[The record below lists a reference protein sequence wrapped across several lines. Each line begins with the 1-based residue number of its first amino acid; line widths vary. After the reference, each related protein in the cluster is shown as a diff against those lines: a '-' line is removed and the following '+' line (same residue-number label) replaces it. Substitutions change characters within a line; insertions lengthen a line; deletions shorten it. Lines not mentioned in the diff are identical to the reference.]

1 MTGRHFDEGVRS
13 CSSPSTASSHGEGHA
28 ADTEM
33 DAAGPSGASGAE
45 NTRQTGKRRRESDPP
60 PAQPPPAKKK
70 RTRTLTTPHQSA
82 VLHALLA
89 QSRFP
94 TTAMREEVGR
104 SIGLSARKV
113 QVWFQNQRQKARRPR
128 NQGSDPLTRP
138 PQYGAFP
145 NVLSLGP
152 PDGGPSSFPLSEGQS
167 PFYMAPPPPFLRF
180 NAAQDS
186 PSREDAIGSSV
197 TGTRTSPVGHLSGP
211 GVPGASSSLAPRF
224 LPPSPASHPPHP
236 WPSTND
242 GHPGAPLLAAATMPS
257 REFTFSLPFPPL
269 HVPEV
274 SASTSSH
281 FAQTRFPPPPPNH
294 HPVATSSPPRLTL
307 SAGGEA
313 LLPPPPFATE
323 SRPPT
328 PGSFLAPPRG
338 LEPTR
343 DLPRAHRIP
352 PLHVPDTPHVHPH
365 ARQRPALPLSPPRGP
380 RHAQSFPLHPAE
392 RAVLSATSGS
402 SRGGS
407 PPVSVRSRARRF
419 DPVREAASERSGSQ
433 GTDVSTPPRPD
444 TPHV

>member
-45 NTRQTGKRRRESDPP
+45 NTRQTGKKRRESDPP

-145 NVLSLGP
+145 NVLSLVP
-152 PDGGPSSFPLSEGQS
+152 PSGGPSSFPLGEGQS
-167 PFYMAPPPPFLRF
+167 PFYMAPPVPFIRF
-180 NAAQDS
+180 NAGQDS
-186 PSREDAIGSSV
+186 PSREDAIGPSV

-211 GVPGASSSLAPRF
+211 GVPGPSSSLAPRIP
-224 LPPSPASHPPHP
+224 PPSPASQHPHP
-236 WPSTND
+236 WQSSND
-242 GHPGAPLLAAATMPS
+242 SQPGAPLPAAAVMPS

-269 HVPEV
+269 HVPE
-274 SASTSSH
+274 TSPGAH
-281 FAQTRFPPPPPNH
+281 FSQTRFPPPPLSLSH
-294 HPVATSSPPRLTL
+294 HPVAASPQHMSLP
-307 SAGGEA
+307 AGGEPA
-313 LLPPPPFATE
+313 LLPPLSPFAAE
-323 SRPPT
+323 SRPHT
-328 PGSFLAPPRG
+328 PGPFLAHARSLDPARQ
-338 LEPTR
+338 
-343 DLPRAHRIP
+343 HRIL
-352 PLHVPDTPHVHPH
+352 PLHVPETPHAHSHPH
-365 ARQRPALPLSPPRGP
+365 RRPALPFLP
-380 RHAQSFPLHPAE
+380 HPAE
-392 RAVLSATSGS
+392 RAATSGS

-407 PPVSVRSRARRF
+407 PPVLVRARARRF

-433 GTDVSTPPRPD
+433 GTDVSTPPRPG

>member
-45 NTRQTGKRRRESDPP
+45 ITRQTGKKRRESDPP

-145 NVLSLGP
+145 PS
-152 PDGGPSSFPLSEGQS
+152 GGPSSFPLGEEQS
-167 PFYMAPPPPFLRF
+167 PFYMAPPAPFIRF
-180 NAAQDS
+180 NAGQES
-186 PSREDAIGSSV
+186 PSREGTIGSSV
-197 TGTRTSPVGHLSGP
+197 TGTRTSPVGYLSGP

-224 LPPSPASHPPHP
+224 PPPSPASHHPHP
-236 WPSTND
+236 WPPSND
-242 GHPGAPLLAAATMPS
+242 SQPGAPLPAAAVMPS
-257 REFTFSLPFPPL
+257 REFTFSVPFPPL
-269 HVPEV
+269 HVPETNPG
-274 SASTSSH
+274 AH
-281 FAQTRFPPPPPNH
+281 FSQTRFPPPPMSH
-294 HPVATSSPPRLTL
+294 HPTPAS
-307 SAGGEA
+307 GEPA
-313 LLPPPPFATE
+313 LPPPLPFAAE
-323 SRPPT
+323 SRPHT
-328 PGSFLAPPRG
+328 PGPFQARHRS
-338 LEPTR
+338 LEPAR
-343 DLPRAHRIP
+343 QHRIL
-352 PLHVPDTPHVHPH
+352 PLHVPETLHAHSHSHPH
-365 ARQRPALPLSPPRGP
+365 RRPGLPYSPSRDPRPALPFPP
-380 RHAQSFPLHPAE
+380 HPAE
-392 RAVLSATSGS
+392 RAATSGS

-407 PPVSVRSRARRF
+407 PPAPVRARARRF

-433 GTDVSTPPRPD
+433 GTDVSTPPPRPD